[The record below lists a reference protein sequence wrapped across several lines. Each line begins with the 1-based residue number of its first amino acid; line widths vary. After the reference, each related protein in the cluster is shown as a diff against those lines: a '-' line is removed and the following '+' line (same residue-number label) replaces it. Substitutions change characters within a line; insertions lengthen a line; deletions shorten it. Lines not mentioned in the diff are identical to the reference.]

1 MFRIFGIELA
11 VHVSFFLL
19 LAYFAFEGWQD
30 GGWWGAGW
38 SLLLIILFF
47 GCVVLHEL
55 GHSLTARR
63 YGVHVPRIL
72 LMPIGGMAEFDRIPR
87 RPASEL
93 LITLAGPAV
102 NFVLAAILLPLVWK
116 ELWSPHPMVTRFSG
130 LDLTI
135 NLAVA
140 NLIMGVFNLLP
151 VFPMDGGR
159 ILRALLATRLNYLR
173 ATWWASVVGKIL
185 AVFFAAT
192 AAFYFENALLAVLFM
207 FIYFAGEAE
216 YRQLLRREQEAAY
229 WADWSRRALLEQSR
243 QQAPVSGEP
252 FPPHNLHGPN

>member
-1 MFRIFGIELA
+1 MFRICGIELA

-19 LAYFAFEGWQD
+19 LAYFAFVGWGE
-30 GGWWGAGW
+30 GGWLGAGW
-38 SLLLIILFF
+38 SLVLIILFF

-87 RPASEL
+87 RPSSEL

-102 NFVLAAILLPLVWK
+102 NFVLAAVLLPLVWAD
-116 ELWSPHPMVTRFSG
+116 LWSSEPVVRFG
-130 LDLTI
+130 ALDLTI
-135 NLAVA
+135 NLAIA
-140 NLIMGVFNLLP
+140 NLVMGVFNLLP

-173 ATWWASVVGKIL
+173 ATWWAAMVGKVL
-185 AVFFAAT
+185 AVVLAFV
-192 AAFYFENALLAVLFM
+192 AAFYFENALLAVLFL
-207 FIYFAGEAE
+207 FIYFAGESE

-229 WADWSRRALLEQSR
+229 WADWSRRALLEQL
-243 QQAPVSGEP
+243 QASEERSGD
-252 FPPHNLHGPN
+252 PPPPRNLHGPN